1 MPASALPVV
10 LTGLVSAEEQH
21 RSLPMPP
28 LAYGII
34 AFAAF
39 LLGLGVLWTF
49 RNTAAKIPTKG
60 GSNDAEF
67 HG

>member
-49 RNTAAKIPTKG
+49 CNTAAKIPTKG